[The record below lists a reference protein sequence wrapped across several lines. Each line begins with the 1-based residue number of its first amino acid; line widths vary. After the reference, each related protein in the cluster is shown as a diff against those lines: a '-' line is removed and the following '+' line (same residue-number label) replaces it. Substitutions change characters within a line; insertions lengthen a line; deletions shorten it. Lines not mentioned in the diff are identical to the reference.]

1 MLPRVL
7 LEGGASKGCLGNGG
21 LGLTVANFL
30 VERDLTAGEGVLSR
44 IVFPTGERFPTYGT
58 KKKKIHLKGTRNN
71 TFTLFGSF
79 RLGRLRGRTLLQYR
93 WKEVHDFHFP
103 LLTCGILTCIPE
115 PPLLLFVP
123 LKYARTILLR
133 IPVYQNQP
141 CYSSCHSDMPELFCF
156 LAYAITDLMGTS
168 KYGFRESKAYFSL
181 PMSEKPRLPMISS
194 QKEVITAY
202 Q

>member
-1 MLPRVL
+1 MAKVTSLILDYKRKKCIHRVSHKQRHQKTKIETRKFRDNILLSEGADQTKGEVFFMLPRVL

-58 KKKKIHLKGTRNN
+58 KKNHLKGTRNN

-123 LKYARTILLR
+123 LKYARTFLLLG
-133 IPVYQNQP
+133 ICNHGPDGN
-141 CYSSCHSDMPELFCF
+141 
-156 LAYAITDLMGTS
+156 
-168 KYGFRESKAYFSL
+168 K
-181 PMSEKPRLPMISS
+181 
-194 QKEVITAY
+194 
-202 Q
+202 